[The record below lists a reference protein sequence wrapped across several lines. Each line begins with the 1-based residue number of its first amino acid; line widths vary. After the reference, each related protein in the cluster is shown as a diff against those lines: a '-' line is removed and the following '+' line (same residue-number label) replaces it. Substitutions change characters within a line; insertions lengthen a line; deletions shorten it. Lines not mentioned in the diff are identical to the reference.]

1 VLKCQEV
8 GTDKE
13 VAIKLLRNNEHMKRT
28 GKKEVRI
35 LRQLRDSD
43 PEGKSNNIR
52 LLNDFEVPEACE
64 IFNNSVRTGII
75 YVWCLNLWIVT
86 FANC

>member
-1 VLKCQEV
+1 MAKVTMLAVDRLPLGVFSNVLKCQEV

-43 PEGKSNNIR
+43 PEGKSNNVR
-52 LLNDFEVPEACE
+52 LLNDFEVR
-64 IFNNSVRTGII
+64 FKVNN
-75 YVWCLNLWIVT
+75 
-86 FANC
+86 